1 MKEEID
7 YIYNIPKFSKKSTLA
22 NTKEMLD
29 RIGFDENSK
38 KIIHVAGTN
47 GKGSVCAYLAGIL
60 GRAGKKVG
68 LFTSPHLVRINER
81 IVINGEEVTDRVF
94 EESFKRI
101 KKISEDMVKD
111 GFTHPS
117 FFEFLFGMAMDIFKD
132 SDTDYII
139 LETGLG
145 GRLDATNVI
154 THPVITV
161 LTSISLDHTDILGD
175 TYEKIATEK
184 AGIIKAGV
192 PVLFMNKRKDVTE
205 VFIRT
210 AEEKNA
216 PVTVLE
222 PEDIKDIVIK
232 DKNID
237 FCLHNKYYDNEIF
250 SVQSKAEYQAE
261 NASLAATAAAMLSV
275 DCTSVKEGLSSVV
288 WIGRMQRMDDGF
300 VIDGGHNDDG
310 IEHFL
315 ASVRKD
321 GWKGRRI
328 LLFSAVKDKHYAGMI
343 DKICTSGLFSVIVT
357 GVLDDK
363 RGIDTA
369 TFKKVFENYDRV
381 EVIHCASVPEAYR
394 KVIELSDENT
404 MKYAAGSLYLAGE
417 ILNIEWR

>member
-132 SDTDYII
+132 SDTEYII

-175 TYEKIATEK
+175 TYEKISTEK

-261 NASLAATAAAMLSV
+261 NAYLAATAAAMHSV
-275 DCTSVKEGLSSVV
+275 DCASVKGGLASVV

-369 TFKKVFENYDRV
+369 TFKKAFENYDRV

>member
-1 MKEEID
+1 MVKETD
-7 YIYNIPKFSKKSTLA
+7 YIYNIPKFSKKSSLA
-22 NTKEMLD
+22 NTRIMLD

-60 GRAGKKVG
+60 GKAGKKTG
-68 LFTSPHLVRINER
+68 LFTSPHLVRVNER
-81 IVINGEEVTDRVF
+81 IVINGEEVTDSVF
-94 EESFKRI
+94 EDSFKRI
-101 KKISEDMVKD
+101 KKISEDMVRD
-111 GFTHPS
+111 GFDHPS
-117 FFEFLFGMAMDIFKD
+117 FFEFLFGMAMDIFKN
-132 SDTDYII
+132 SDTEYII

-154 THPVITV
+154 TRPVMTV
-161 LTSISLDHTDILGD
+161 LTSISLDHTEILGD
-175 TYEKIATEK
+175 TYEKIAMEK
-184 AGIIKAGV
+184 AGIIKEGV
-192 PVLFMNKRKDVTE
+192 PVLFINRRKDVTD
-205 VFIRT
+205 VFMEKAR
-210 AEEKNA
+210 EKNA
-216 PVTVLE
+216 PVTIIE
-222 PEDIKDIVIK
+222 PDDIKDIVIK

-250 SVQSKAEYQAE
+250 SVQTKAEYQAE
-261 NASLAATAAAMLSV
+261 NASLAATAAAMLSI
-275 DCTSVKEGLSSVV
+275 DRTSVKEGLSSVV
-288 WIGRMQRMDDGF
+288 WIGRMQRMDDGL
-300 VIDGGHNDDG
+300 VVDGGHNDDG

-343 DKICTSGLFSVIVT
+343 DKICTSGLFRVIVT

-369 TFKKVFENYDRV
+369 TFKKVFDKYDCV
-381 EVIHCASVPEAYR
+381 DVIHCANVPDAYR
-394 KVIELSDENT
+394 KLMELSDENT
-404 MKYAAGSLYLAGE
+404 MKYAVGSLYLAGE

>member
-205 VFIRT
+205 VFIRK